1 MKIQV
6 TEDKSLALVNRCTC
20 SIWLHAW
27 STMEDV
33 IVPVTW
39 QVLGNILLVICQA
52 ECSMPAQAGI
62 INGLS
67 QT

>member
-1 MKIQV
+1 
-6 TEDKSLALVNRCTC
+6 
-20 SIWLHAW
+20 
-27 STMEDV
+27 MEDV